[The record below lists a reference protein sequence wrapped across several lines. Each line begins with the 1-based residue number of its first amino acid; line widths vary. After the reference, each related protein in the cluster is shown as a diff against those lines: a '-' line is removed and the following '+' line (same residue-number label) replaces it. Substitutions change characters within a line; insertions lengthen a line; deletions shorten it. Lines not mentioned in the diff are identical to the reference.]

1 MFLRWLA
8 GHHPQHQQGGGAAG
22 DQYRPSDPLLLGHAH
37 HRDSAADSACSA
49 EHAGPFQRP
58 GRGGAAAD
66 LPARLGGAAQD
77 PRSGEYHLGDY
88 GPA

>member
-1 MFLRWLA
+1 MFLRPGLA

-22 DQYRPSDPLLLGHAH
+22 DQYCPSDPLLLGHAH
-37 HRDSAADSACSA
+37 HRDSAA
-49 EHAGPFQRP
+49 EHAGPVQLP